1 MVKYKQG
8 ILVVCMKDREG
19 QEVAKLL
26 ADSLCM
32 LYASCKEL
40 VDYEVFD
47 TKAVIDK
54 CGMEYFE
61 EKEKKAIKNVSKYEN
76 CVIFVDY
83 EYFFKGYDYFKEN
96 STVLYLKIRKKDLSK
111 EFDVVNLLAFEERDA
126 ELEKKADLKV
136 DFKHN
141 SKKTVD
147 KILNIFRREE

>member
-1 MVKYKQG
+1 MMKFKQS
-8 ILVVCMKDREG
+8 ILVVCMKDKEG

-26 ADSLCM
+26 ADSLSM

-40 VDYEVFD
+40 VEYEVFD
-47 TKAVIDK
+47 ANAVIDK

-61 EKEKKAIKNVSKYEN
+61 EQEKKAIKHVSKYEN

-96 STVLYLKIRKKDLSK
+96 STVVYLKLKKKDLSK
-111 EFDVVNLLAFEERDA
+111 ELDVVNLLAFEERNE
-126 ELEKKADLKV
+126 ELEKKSDFQV

-141 SKKTVD
+141 ANKTVEE
-147 KILNIFRREE
+147 ILKIFRREQ